1 MIDSIS
7 TVHYLFAA
15 LWVVSSVCTYI
26 DFLYYWQLKEYRLD
40 RMSDFFRSVQGREYL
55 LSYKVLY
62 RMALGGFLLMLP
74 FNGSYLAWVAVALYG
89 LDSVVLLRG
98 VMRRSVR
105 IPRRTI
111 KVFVLTGLV
120 LLLDLILLLGE
131 GAWDGV
137 FMIFILRPILVAA
150 VVVLFQ
156 LPTNWIK
163 RLILALATRKM
174 ARHPNIIVIGITGS
188 YGKSTVKEM
197 LSYVLESKYRVWK
210 TPKNTNT
217 DIGVAQL
224 ILKSQLRDI
233 DVMVVEMGAYK
244 IGEIKAICDIVHPK
258 VGILTAINE
267 QHISLFGSIKHT
279 QKAKYELLE
288 SLQSDG
294 VAIVNS
300 DNKYIRE
307 KLDTLSV
314 PVLSFG
320 WEDQYQPSCN
330 IDDARETLSGTFVTC
345 LMGQEK
351 KSYDVHIPL
360 IGAHHAMNV
369 APVLLVAKHLGMA
382 VETAVERFKTLPQP
396 GRGLT
401 LRQFGQSVII
411 DDSYNSNPDGFRA
424 ALNVLSRFPGNMR
437 RVVVTRGMIEL
448 GDESDRIHETVAGE
462 IAFIADELVLV
473 TKDQEAPMRKG
484 SISDKYKL
492 DVYLKDVPNQLLAHL
507 EQYEQTPAV
516 ILFENRIPGAVYTSI
531 IDRCTPFISNT

>member
-1 MIDSIS
+1 MIESIS
-7 TVHYLFAA
+7 TMHYVFAA

-40 RMSDFFRSVQGREYL
+40 RMADFFRSVQGREYL

-74 FNGSYLAWVAVALYG
+74 FNGSYLSLVAIALYG
-89 LDSVVLLRG
+89 LDSAVLLRG
-98 VMRRSVR
+98 LLSRSLR

-111 KVFVLTGLV
+111 KAIILTGLV
-120 LLLDLILLLGE
+120 LLLDLALLLGD

-137 FMIFILRPILVAA
+137 FMVFILRPLLMAA
-150 VVVLFQ
+150 VVLVFQ
-156 LPTNWIK
+156 LPTVWVK
-163 RLILALATRKM
+163 RGIISLATRKM
-174 ARHPNIIVIGITGS
+174 ARHPHIVVIGITGS

-197 LSYVLESKYRVWK
+197 LSYVLGDKFRVWK

-244 IGEIKAICDIVHPK
+244 MGEIKAICDIVRPK

-288 SLQSDG
+288 SVQSGG
-294 VAIVNS
+294 VVVVNT
-300 DNKYIRE
+300 DNEYICE
-307 KLDTLSV
+307 KLHTLSV

-320 WEDQYQPSCN
+320 WEDQYQPTCN

-345 LMGQEK
+345 LMGVEK
-351 KSYDVHIPL
+351 KKYDIHVPL

-369 APVLLVAKHLGMA
+369 APVLLVAEYLGMTIEA
-382 VETAVERFKTLPQP
+382 ATERFKTLPQP

-448 GDESDRIHETVAGE
+448 GDESDRIHETIAGE
-462 IAFIADELVLV
+462 IAFVADELILV

-484 SISDKYKL
+484 AISDKYKL
-492 DVYLKDVPNQLLAHL
+492 DVSLKDVPNQLLAHL

>member
-1 MIDSIS
+1 M
-7 TVHYLFAA
+7 HYIFAA

-40 RMSDFFRSVQGREYL
+40 RMADFFRSVHGQEYL

-62 RMALGGFLLMLP
+62 RMALASFLLLLP
-74 FNGSYLAWVAVALYG
+74 VNGLYLAWVVIALYG
-89 LDSVVLLRG
+89 LDTVVLLRG
-98 VMRRSVR
+98 LIRRTVR
-105 IPRRTI
+105 IPRRTA
-111 KVFVLTGLV
+111 KMFVLVGLV
-120 LLLDLILLLGE
+120 LLLDLVLLLGE

-137 FMIFILRPILVAA
+137 FMVFALRPLLAA
-150 VVVLFQ
+150 VVVILFQ
-156 LPTNWIK
+156 LPTTWIK
-163 RLILALATRKM
+163 RSIIFLATKKM
-174 ARHPNIIVIGITGS
+174 QRYPKMIVIGITGS

-197 LSYVLESKYRVWK
+197 LSYVLGEQFRVWK

-288 SLQSDG
+288 SVQSGG
-294 VAIVNS
+294 VAVVNS
-300 DNKYIRE
+300 DNEHIRE
-307 KLDTLSV
+307 KLHTLSV
-314 PVLSFG
+314 PILSFG
-320 WEDQYQPSCN
+320 WEDQQNPTCN
-330 IDDARETLSGTFVTC
+330 IDDAHETLSGTMVTC
-345 LMGQEK
+345 VMGADQK
-351 KSYDVHIPL
+351 KYEVHIPL
-360 IGAHHAMNV
+360 IGAHHAMNI
-369 APVLLVAKHLGMA
+369 APVLLVAQHLGMS

-448 GDESDRIHETVAGE
+448 GGESDRIHETIAGE
-462 IAFIADELVLV
+462 IAFVADELILV

-484 SISDKYKL
+484 AISDKYKL
-492 DVYLKDVPNQLLAHL
+492 DVSLKDVPNQLLAHL

>member
-1 MIDSIS
+1 MIESIS
-7 TVHYLFAA
+7 TMHYIFAA

-40 RMSDFFRSVQGREYL
+40 RMADFFRSVQGREYL

-74 FNGSYLAWVAVALYG
+74 FNGSYLSLIAVALYG
-89 LDSVVLLRG
+89 LDSAVLLRG
-98 VMRRSVR
+98 LAHRSLR

-111 KVFVLTGLV
+111 KAIILTSLV
-120 LLLDLILLLGE
+120 LLLDLALLLGD

-137 FMIFILRPILVAA
+137 FMIFILRPLLMA
-150 VVVLFQ
+150 VVVLAFQ
-156 LPTNWIK
+156 LPTVWVK
-163 RLILALATRKM
+163 RGIIALATRKM
-174 ARHPNIIVIGITGS
+174 ARHPHIVVIGITGS

-197 LSYVLESKYRVWK
+197 LSYVLGDKFRVWK

-244 IGEIKAICDIVHPK
+244 MGEIKAICDIVRPK
-258 VGILTAINE
+258 IGILTAINE
-267 QHISLFGSIKHT
+267 QHISLFGSIKYT
-279 QKAKYELLE
+279 QKAKYELL
-288 SLQSDG
+288 QSVVKGG

-300 DNKYIRE
+300 DNQYIRE

-314 PVLSFG
+314 PVMSFG
-320 WEDQYQPSCN
+320 WEQEFAPTCRI
-330 IDDARETLSGTFVTC
+330 IDAHETLSGTMTVLIMDQSHQYT
-345 LMGQEK
+345 
-351 KSYDVHIPL
+351 VHVPL
-360 IGAHHAMNV
+360 IGAHHAMNIS
-369 APVLLVAKHLGMA
+369 PVLLAAKYMGMSLDE
-382 VETAVERFKTLPQP
+382 VVERCKTMPQP

-424 ALNVLSRFPGNMR
+424 ALNVLSRFSGNMR

-448 GDESDRIHETVAGE
+448 GDQSDRIHETIAGE
-462 IAFIADELVLV
+462 IAFIADELILV
-473 TKDQEAPMRKG
+473 TKDQEVPMRKG
-484 SISDKYKL
+484 AISDKYKL
-492 DVYLKDVPNQLLAHL
+492 DIHLRDVPDQLSAHL
-507 EQYEQTPAV
+507 EQYKEAPAV